1 MENGISIQIQSKIGL
16 IYKQIIMENK
26 INIAELLKDCP
37 KGMELNCVLFENATF
52 EGIKHDEYPIIV
64 KIKEPPMTLSL
75 TKTGGWNL
83 YNSAKCVIFPK
94 GKTTWEGFV
103 PPYEFKDGDILISGL
118 NSCECNPFIFKQLN
132 SFGNAECY
140 CAINCYGELI
150 FNSDNWTCIKGC
162 RLATLKEK
170 EKLFN
175 TINEKGYKWNEE
187 TKTLEKLVKPKFNV
201 EDVIQDK
208 NGYKVKIT
216 NVDIE
221 EECYGYESLT
231 VNGIGCI
238 SFNRQDNWELVPNIK
253 PRFKVGDRIKSIIS
267 SSYYTVVDI
276 KNDQYFIKSDTE
288 KYPYQV
294 HFSNEINYKL
304 VPNKFDTNTLVPFE
318 SRVLVRDSACSIWR
332 PSIFGCID
340 KSDCSSGYYYV
351 LGGICWRYCIPYIGN
366 EHLRGTTDDC
376 DEYYK
381 NW

>member
-1 MENGISIQIQSKIGL
+1 ME
-16 IYKQIIMENK
+16 K
-26 INIAELLKDCP
+26 INIAEILKDCP
-37 KGMELNCVLFENATF
+37 KGMELDCLMYN
-52 EGIKHDEYPIIV
+52 
-64 KIKEPPMTLSL
+64 
-75 TKTGGWNL
+75 NL
-83 YNSAKCVIFPK
+83 YFDEIDEDCRYPVGCYTIHNGHRISANFTKFGEFNNYGTAKCVIFPK

-103 PPYEFKDGDILISGL
+103 PPCKFKDGDILISGL

-162 RLATLKEK
+162 RLATKEEK
-170 EKLFN
+170 QKLFDAIKVN
-175 TINEKGYKWNEE
+175 GYKWNAY
-187 TKTLEKLVKPKFNV
+187 TKTLEKLPETKFKV
-201 EDVIQDK
+201 GDRIKKDK
-208 NGYKVKIT
+208 DYISGIVTDIFDDSFKVT
-216 NVDIE
+216 YD
-221 EECYGYESLT
+221 G
-231 VNGIGCI
+231 GGC
-238 SFNRQDNWELVPNIK
+238 SYVQFHCQDNWELVPNIK

-304 VPNKFDTNTLVPFE
+304 VPNKFDINTLVPFE
-318 SRVLVRDSACSIWR
+318 SKVLVRDSVCSIWR

-340 KSDCSSGYYYV
+340 KSACDISHYYV
-351 LGGICWRYCIPYIGN
+351 LGGICWRYCIPYEGN

-381 NW
+381 TW